1 MNPVLEQVRPETVE
15 LLVARAEAHG
25 LSVDEYLKLL
35 LGVPEQNPALTELS
49 EEEFDAVMEE
59 FAHGTEDLP
68 PLPPDFSRKDIY
80 CDHD

>member
-1 MNPVLEQVRPETVE
+1 MRT
-15 LLVARAEAHG
+15 
-25 LSVDEYLKLL
+25 LSCSW
-35 LGVPEQNPALTELS
+35 GVPEQNPALTELS

-68 PLPPDFSRKDIY
+68 PLPPDFSCKDIY

>member
-1 MNPVLEQVRPETVE
+1 MNPVLEQVRPETAA

-25 LSVDEYLKLL
+25 FSVDEYLKLL
-35 LGVPEQNPALTELS
+35 LGMPEQNPALTELS

>member
-1 MNPVLEQVRPETVE
+1 MSTSSCSW
-15 LLVARAEAHG
+15 G
-25 LSVDEYLKLL
+25 
-35 LGVPEQNPALTELS
+35 GPEQNPALTELS

-59 FAHGTEDLP
+59 FTNGTEGLL

>member
-15 LLVARAEAHG
+15 LFAARAEAHG

-35 LGVPEQNPALTELS
+35 LGVPVQNPAWTELS

-59 FAHGTEDLP
+59 FAHGTEDLS